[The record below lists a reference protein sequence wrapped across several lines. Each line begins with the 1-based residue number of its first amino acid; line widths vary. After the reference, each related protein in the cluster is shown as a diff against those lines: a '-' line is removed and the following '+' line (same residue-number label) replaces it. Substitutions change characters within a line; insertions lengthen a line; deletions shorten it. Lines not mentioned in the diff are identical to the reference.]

1 MYGQNGQT
9 LTVGRNG
16 VNLLVRVVI
25 IHQSSTTKPFKLEV
39 PNKEKHVHEKKI
51 RQFDRQI
58 HKNNIKHHNRSK
70 TQTKNA

>member
-9 LTVGRNG
+9 LTVERNG

-39 PNKEKHVHEKKI
+39 PNKEKHVHE
-51 RQFDRQI
+51 
-58 HKNNIKHHNRSK
+58 
-70 TQTKNA
+70 